1 MSVNGGSV
9 TNVFVAENI
18 SFELKFNL
26 LDCFATVIGNV
37 NVDVDTRSADPDLPV
52 QTSRD
57 SDDLDRSIARL

>member
-1 MSVNGGSV
+1 M
-9 TNVFVAENI
+9 FVAENI